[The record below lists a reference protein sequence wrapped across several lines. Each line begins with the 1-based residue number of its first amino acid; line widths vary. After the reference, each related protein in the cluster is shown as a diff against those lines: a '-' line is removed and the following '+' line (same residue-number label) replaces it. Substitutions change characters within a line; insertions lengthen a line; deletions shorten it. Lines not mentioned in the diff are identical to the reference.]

1 MGQVFNKI
9 GRTEQ
14 WMGFVVLL
22 SLAAIAIGVWHTQ
35 FSFNPAVL
43 VGTTAAPEPAKT
55 AAISTTKSMPTLPP
69 ELVALS
75 APELFTADNLYD
87 KVDGK
92 AELYTTAGF
101 VGLESRR
108 YALKK
113 TNDIWMEWC
122 VYDMG
127 TLPQAYSVF
136 SLQRRPEGQNVS
148 LTPFAYKSE
157 NALFFVCGQY
167 YIEATASTA
176 DPKMMSAM
184 LAFGQQ
190 FVAAHPPGD
199 MRIPE
204 LALFPQ
210 ANLVADSQNLQVASA
225 FGFDG
230 FTNVFTAK
238 YHVNNA
244 DVQAFFELTKS
255 PADATALC
263 NAYRSFLLANGGK
276 EIETN
281 SAASL
286 GKPINFMDGFEIV
299 FAQGSALAGIHA
311 APDAISAGTVAQEL
325 ADKLQKGKP

>member
-14 WMGFVVLL
+14 WVGFVVLL
-22 SLAAIAIGVWHTQ
+22 SLAVIAIGVWHAQ

-43 VGTTAAPEPAKT
+43 VATTAAPGAT
-55 AAISTTKSMPTLPP
+55 AVPTSSEAMPTLPP

-75 APELFTADNLYD
+75 APETFTADNLYD

-92 AELYTTAGF
+92 SDLYTTAGF

-108 YALKK
+108 YALKT

-136 SLQRRPEGQNVS
+136 SLQRRPEGQDVS

-167 YIEATASTA
+167 YIEATASTS
-176 DPKMMSAM
+176 DPTLMSAM
-184 LAFGQQ
+184 LAMGQQ
-190 FVAAHPPGD
+190 FVAAHPAGD

-204 LALFPQ
+204 LGLFPP
-210 ANLVADSQNLQVASA
+210 ANLVADSQNLQVANV

-238 YHVNNA
+238 YQVNNA
-244 DVQAFFELTKS
+244 GVQTFFEQTKS
-255 PADATALC
+255 PAAAAALC
-263 NAYRSFLLANGGK
+263 NAYRSFLTSNGGK
-276 EIETN
+276 EAESVGT
-281 SAASL
+281 ASL

-299 FAQGSALAGIHA
+299 FAQGNSVAGVHA
-311 APDAISAGTVAQEL
+311 APDAASAAAVAQEL
-325 ADKLQKGKP
+325 ADNLLKGNP